1 VPEAAGHDELLE
13 IGHVVKAH
21 GLRGEVVVRL
31 VTNRLDRVEPG
42 QRLFIRQAGATGAA
56 TSEIV
61 IASSRPFQHRH
72 LVCFDGVGTREDA
85 DALRNAVLLAPPVH
99 DPEALFVHE
108 LIGSEVVDVA
118 GVSHGL
124 VAAVEANP
132 ASDLLV
138 GEAGWLVPL
147 RFVVERRGQQLV
159 VDAPDGLF
167 E

>member
-1 VPEAAGHDELLE
+1 MGYDDLLE
-13 IGHVVKAH
+13 IGYVVKAH

-31 VTNRLDRVEPG
+31 VTNRLDRIAAG
-42 QRLFIRQAGATGAA
+42 QRLVIRRAGATS
-56 TSEIV
+56 TPRSEIV

-72 LVCFDGVGTREDA
+72 LVFFDGVATREDA
-85 DALRNAVLLAPPVH
+85 DALRGGVLLAPPVH

-118 GVSHGL
+118 GASHGL

-138 GEAGWLVPL
+138 GESGWLVPL
-147 RFVVERRGQQLV
+147 RFVVERRGRQLV